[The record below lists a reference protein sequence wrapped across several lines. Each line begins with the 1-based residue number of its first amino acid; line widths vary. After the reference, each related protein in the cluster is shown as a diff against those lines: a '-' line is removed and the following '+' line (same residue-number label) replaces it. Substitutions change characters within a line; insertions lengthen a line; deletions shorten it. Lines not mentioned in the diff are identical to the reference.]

1 MGTNYKYL
9 TIGILHF
16 GGMGSSLASEL
27 MSNGYRVITST
38 SERSSETK
46 KRVNSLL
53 VPDLPSIEDVFDTS
67 DVIISI
73 CSGGGYYHLAKTA
86 NSCKFSGIYVEAND
100 MPPEMASELNDMLSS
115 KCKYV
120 DAAIYGYPL
129 PGPKNSTNERK
140 IYVSGSGSGVVSEIF
155 AGTAFDVVTTS
166 TTGKMAKQKRM
177 QTEVISR
184 TE

>member
-1 MGTNYKYL
+1 MGTNYKNF

-16 GGMGSSLASEL
+16 GRMGSSLASEL

-46 KRVNSLL
+46 KRVKSLL
-53 VPDLPSIEDVFDTS
+53 VPDLPSIKDVFDTS

-73 CSGGGYYHLAKTA
+73 CSGGGYYHLAETA
-86 NSCKFSGIYVEAND
+86 SSCKFSGVYVEAND
-100 MPPEMASELNDMLSS
+100 MPPEMASELNEMLSS
-115 KCKYV
+115 SCKYI

-140 IYVSGSGSGVVSEIF
+140 IYVSGSSSGIVSSIF
-155 AGTAFDVVTTS
+155 GGTAFDVVRTS
-166 TTGKMAKQKRM
+166 TTGKMAKQQRM
-177 QTEVISR
+177 RTEAISR